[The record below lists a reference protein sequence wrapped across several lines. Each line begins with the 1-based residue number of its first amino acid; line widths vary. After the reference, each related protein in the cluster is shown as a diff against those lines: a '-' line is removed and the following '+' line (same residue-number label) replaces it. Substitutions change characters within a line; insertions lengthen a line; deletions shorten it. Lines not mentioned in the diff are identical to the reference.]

1 MLLYCM
7 YICWHCVNL
16 QSMKVKQVV
25 YTKEGEKREFFLV
38 KMRFEGL
45 KNCTISKGISLECE
59 KCVRVML
66 RDMVVIY
73 DMLILLQCLDEV
85 KG

>member
-1 MLLYCM
+1 LALCELAIYEGKTSSLYKKR
-7 YICWHCVNL
+7 
-16 QSMKVKQVV
+16 QK
-25 YTKEGEKREFFLV
+25 KREFFLV
-38 KMRFEGL
+38 KVRFEGL

-59 KCVRVML
+59 NCERCARVML
-66 RDMVVIY
+66 RHMVVIY

>member
-1 MLLYCM
+1 M
-7 YICWHCVNL
+7 YFSWHCVNL

-25 YTKEGEKREFFLV
+25 YTKKGKKKREFFLV
-38 KMRFEGL
+38 KVRFEGL
-45 KNCTISKGISLECE
+45 KNCTISKRISLKCE
-59 KCVRVML
+59 NCERCVRVIL
-66 RDMVVIY
+66 RHMVVIY

>member
-1 MLLYCM
+1 
-7 YICWHCVNL
+7 
-16 QSMKVKQVV
+16 MKVKQVV